1 MDKLLMQQTMN
12 KITFLLF
19 FICVASILGCN
30 FSEKEKQNNPFAGKA
45 QVDSIRTLNAP
56 KKRAFQGEKLWI
68 KQFQCDGYF
77 YTSKIFTDSFDNLF
91 WFVNFEGILKIDS
104 INTFKNYSDRLLV
117 LQFDKDGN
125 LSYHQYIGGNDLN
138 LLQVLE
144 FKNSFYPVF
153 ILNGMG
159 QFVGIPIGDNQK
171 FKQEEIKIYEIS
183 ANKKASIYD
192 NIRLEERKRISTI
205 EFDKNQKLIFAGSKA
220 IEFES
225 GMGQCEP
232 YTRVSNSVP
241 YIEKRRND
249 SLIWEFT
256 CSNDCLGRVSDL
268 FIDEQNDIWVN
279 FQIRNCDEMPCFNTD
294 KYSGPREKTFI
305 AKISK
310 NGSLI
315 FNKEIEEY
323 HSRWLTI
330 QNFTKG
336 KILIHSNSSCFTYWG
351 VKHSPVMAYDLDYN
365 LVWKKCFANNFD
377 SRFDFEILPQ
387 DHQIL
392 AVGHKRTGMIQPGEK
407 PKDYLD
413 KQKVILLKYDT
424 LGNLKWQKEIN
435 EPLRILNFIEGKKG
449 EYYIMFET
457 DSYLNKRINYSMIIE
472 EEQFHTNKKDNYLLI
487 KYK

>member
-1 MDKLLMQQTMN
+1 MN

-30 FSEKEKQNNPFAGKA
+30 FSEKEKQNNPVAGKI

-77 YTSKIFTDSFDNLF
+77 YTSKIFTDTFDNLF

-104 INTFKNYSDRLLV
+104 TNIFKNYSDRLLA

-125 LSYHQYIGGNDLN
+125 LSYHQYIGGNDQN

-153 ILNGMG
+153 IFNGMG
-159 QFVGIPIGDNQK
+159 QSVGISIGNNQK

-183 ANKKASIYD
+183 ANKKASVYD
-192 NIRLEERKRISTI
+192 NIRLEKRKRISTI
-205 EFDKNQKLIFAGSKA
+205 EFDKNQNLIFAGSKA
-220 IEFES
+220 IEFEN

-232 YTRVSNSVP
+232 YTRVSNSIP
-241 YIEKRRND
+241 YIEKRKGD
-249 SLIWEFT
+249 TLVWEFACT
-256 CSNDCLGRVSDL
+256 TNCLGKVSDL

-279 FQIRNCDEMPCFNTD
+279 FQISNCDEMSCFKTE
-294 KYSGPREKTFI
+294 KYSGDRDKTFI
-305 AKISK
+305 AKVSE
-310 NGSLI
+310 NGKLI
-315 FNKEIEEY
+315 FNNEIEEY
-323 HSRWLTI
+323 HSKWLKL
-330 QNFTKG
+330 QKFKKD

-351 VKHSPVMAYDLDYN
+351 IKHSPVMVYDLNYN
-365 LVWKKCFANNFD
+365 MKWEECFSD
-377 SRFDFEILPQ
+377 GSESRFDFQILPQ

-392 AVGHKRTGMIQPGEK
+392 GIGHKRTGMIQPGEK
-407 PKDYLD
+407 PKDYLG
-413 KQKVILLKYDT
+413 KQKVVFLRYDT
-424 LGNLKWQKEIN
+424 LGNLKWQKSIN
-435 EPLRILNFIEGKKG
+435 EPLRVLDFEKGRNDKFYVMLEADLYLTNRIDYRFTIE
-449 EYYIMFET
+449 
-457 DSYLNKRINYSMIIE
+457 NE
-472 EEQFHTNKKDNYLLI
+472 EFSTNKKETYFLI